1 MNVSLREIGR
11 TPRQRGFT
19 LIELMI
25 VVVIVAILAV
35 IALPSYTLF
44 TNRAK
49 RATGKAQLL
58 ALAHQEEA
66 YFSDRKK
73 YAPISL
79 ISSLPGNFAY
89 LSSDGNL
96 AASASSSS
104 IYRLSVVQL
113 SPGGSVG
120 SACTGS
126 GTPSYDYLIIAT
138 PLNAQNGDARCMTLC
153 LASTGDKGATGTD
166 GPQSCWQK

>member
-1 MNVSLREIGR
+1 MIANAPGSKRQG
-11 TPRQRGFT
+11 RQRGFT

-44 TNRAK
+44 VNRAQ

-58 ALAHQEEA
+58 ALAQQEES
-66 YFSDRKK
+66 YFSDRKS

-79 ISSLPGNFAY
+79 ITSLPGNFGY
-89 LSSDGNL
+89 LSSDGTM

-120 SACTGS
+120 SACTGT
-126 GTPSYDYLIIAT
+126 GTPAYDYLILAS
-138 PLNAQNGDARCMTLC
+138 PLNTQAGDTRCMTLC

-166 GPQSCWQK
+166 GPQTCWQK

>member
-1 MNVSLREIGR
+1 MIANARGSTRNG
-11 TPRQRGFT
+11 RQRGFT

-25 VVVIVAILAV
+25 VVVIIAILAV
-35 IALPSYTLF
+35 IAMPSYTLF

-49 RATGKAQLL
+49 RATGKAQLM
-58 ALAHQEEA
+58 ALAQLEET

-79 ISSLPGNFAY
+79 ITSLPGNFGY
-89 LSSDGNL
+89 LGSDGSL

-113 SPGGSVG
+113 GSVG
-120 SACTGS
+120 NACSGS
-126 GTPSYDYLIIAT
+126 GTPSTDYLIIAT

>member
-1 MNVSLREIGR
+1 MIANVPGSSRKG
-11 TPRQRGFT
+11 RQRGFT

-58 ALAHQEEA
+58 TLAQQEES

-73 YAPISL
+73 YAPVSL
-79 ISSLPGNFAY
+79 ITSLPSNFGY
-89 LSSDGNL
+89 LSSDGTL
-96 AASASSSS
+96 AASASSDS
-104 IYRLSVVQL
+104 IYRLSAVQL
-113 SPGGSVG
+113 GSAG
-120 SACTGS
+120 NACTGT
-126 GTPSYDYLIIAT
+126 GTPAYDYLIIAT

-166 GPQSCWQK
+166 GAQACWQK

>member
-1 MNVSLREIGR
+1 MIADARAG
-11 TPRQRGFT
+11 TPNGRQRGFT
-19 LIELMI
+19 LVEVMI
-25 VVVIVAILAV
+25 VVIIIAILAV

-58 ALAHQEEA
+58 ALAQQEES
-66 YFSDRKK
+66 YFSDHKK

-79 ISSLPGNFAY
+79 ITSLPGNFGY
-89 LSSDGNL
+89 LSAAGAL
-96 AASASSSS
+96 TASANIQS

-120 SACTGS
+120 NACTGS
-126 GTPSYDYLIIAT
+126 GTPTSDYLIIAT